1 MWYTNK
7 VGEFYMI
14 YLDYSATTP
23 VSKEVL
29 DSYVKVT
36 KEYIGNPNS
45 LHSLGTKSHE
55 LLESATKQISEV
67 LNIDEKEI
75 IYTSGS
81 TEANNLAIL
90 GYALRN
96 MKKGKNIVVSR
107 LEHPSIY
114 VICDH
119 LKTLGF
125 TITYVENNAE
135 GLIDFDDLRSKI
147 KDDTILVSIVAVNS
161 ELGIRQP
168 LKTLRQIIKKQN
180 ENTVLHSD
188 MTQAIGKVNVNLH
201 DVDLASLSSHKI
213 YGPKGI
219 GMLYKSEKINI
230 DPIIHGEKDSLRSGT
245 PCLPLVVAFSKA
257 LRLAITNEAKNESV
271 VKMLNDKLTSTIIK
285 YPKIM
290 INKTN
295 YSIPHVFNLSLMTI
309 RPETFIH
316 ALEKRDIYVGTNT
329 ACSKGGTSATIMAIY
344 DDEKRAN
351 TSIRISLSHLTSFDD
366 LNKFLYSFDIVYNKL
381 LELGDE
387 NE

>member
-1 MWYTNK
+1 
-7 VGEFYMI
+7 MI

-45 LHSLGTKSHE
+45 LHSLGMKSNE
-55 LLESATKQISEV
+55 LLKSATKQISEV
-67 LNIDEKEI
+67 FDIEESEI

-81 TEANNLAIL
+81 TEANNLAII
-90 GYALRN
+90 GYALKN
-96 MKKGKNIVVSR
+96 SKKGKNIIVSK

-114 VICDH
+114 VICDY

-125 TITYVENNAE
+125 TITYVENKE
-135 GLIDFDDLRSKI
+135 DGLIDFEDLRSKV
-147 KDDTILVSIVAVNS
+147 KDDTILVSIIAVNS

-188 MTQAIGKVNVNLH
+188 MTQAVGKVNVNMH
-201 DVDLASLSSHKI
+201 DVDMASLSGHKI

-219 GMLYKSEKINI
+219 GMLYKSDKINI
-230 DPIIHGEKDSLRSGT
+230 EPIIHGEAGSLRSGT
-245 PCLPLVVAFSKA
+245 PTLPLIVAFSKA
-257 LRLAITNEAKNESV
+257 IRLAVTNVNKNESV
-271 VKMLNDKLTSTIIK
+271 VKLLNEKLTTTIRK

-290 INKTN
+290 INKTG
-295 YSIPHVFNLSLMTI
+295 YSIPHIFNISLMSI

-316 ALEKRDIYVGTNT
+316 ALEKRDIYVGSNT
-329 ACSKGGTSATIMAIY
+329 ACSRGGISTSILAVY
-344 DDEKRAN
+344 GDEARAN